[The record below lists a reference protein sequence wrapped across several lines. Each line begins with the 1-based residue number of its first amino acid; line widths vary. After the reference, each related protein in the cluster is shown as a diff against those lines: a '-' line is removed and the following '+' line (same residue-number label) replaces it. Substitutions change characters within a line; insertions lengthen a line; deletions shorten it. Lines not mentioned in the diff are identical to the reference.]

1 MMQATATLPSLVG
14 RTLPKTLRGNRVFR
28 RGVWSREDLLQEC
41 LRRVL
46 GKLQAGDFEDRN
58 ASGFEAWVG
67 TVTRNRLREI
77 ARRVA
82 LETRRLRLAGSPQA
96 PLEEIPVS
104 PQRDPAAQAEK
115 KEALRILKRALPLLP
130 PRQSSLLRL
139 RFLEEKRVSEIC
151 TLLGISR
158 STFTH
163 QQREALEFLR
173 RHFSGRDGPPGAKKE

>member
-14 RTLPKTLRGNRVFR
+14 RTLPKTLRGNRVFG
-28 RGVWSREDLLQEC
+28 RGVWSKKDLFQEC
-41 LRRVL
+41 LLNVL

-58 ASGFEAWVG
+58 ASGFEGWVG

-82 LETRRLRLAGSPQA
+82 LETRRLQLAGSPPA
-96 PLEEIPVS
+96 PLEEILES
-104 PQRDPAAQAEK
+104 PQGDPAARAEK
-115 KEALRILKRALPLLP
+115 EEALRILKRGLILLP

-173 RHFSGRDGPPGAKKE
+173 RHFSDRDRPPDAQGP